1 MQNEH
6 RTQPA
11 EVLNPEAGMYRITA
25 DPDLLA
31 ACERAIDATYAE
43 HPYYAARFAERGRS
57 FSTTDSGWLVHTSGQ
72 GVEHATEQIAWLS
85 RVLASRGMPIV
96 LLEHHLGLLAD
107 EVRAVPGNDDRANVL
122 SQVAQQMT
130 TQRTAVI
137 DAQSTARLERDFDEA
152 TAAEPDRVARIG
164 LLIVSAVADEVR
176 GLVNVETSLRT
187 WVADPARF
195 SCAWIDAVDTCSK
208 AARAAVRTA

>member
-43 HPYYAARFAERGRS
+43 HPYYEARFAERGRS

-85 RVLASRGMPIV
+85 RVLASRGMPTV
-96 LLEHHLGLLAD
+96 LLEHHLGFLSD
-107 EVRAVPGNDDRANVL
+107 EVRTVPGHDDRANVL
-122 SQVAQQMT
+122 AQVAQQMT
-130 TQRTAVI
+130 AQRIAVI
-137 DAQSTARLERDFDEA
+137 DDEATARLERDFDEA
-152 TAAEPDRVARIG
+152 AAGEPNRVARIG
-164 LLIVSAVADEVR
+164 LLIVSAVADEAR
-176 GLVNVETSLRT
+176 GLVNVERSLRT
-187 WVADPARF
+187 WIADSARF
-195 SCAWIDAVDTCSK
+195 SSAWIGAVDTCVE
-208 AARAAVRTA
+208 AARAAVRPN